1 MPGYNDLQTTAPE
14 LIAEWDF
21 EKNTESPRNISRY
34 SMYSYW
40 WKCESGHSYKAKAFD
55 RAVEGR
61 ICSVCEK
68 EYLAVFPQLV
78 VSYYARKSGREII
91 LNDEKLIGIP
101 LETFVPEEGIAIEAQ
116 ADNEKVDRI
125 KRYLCSFAG
134 VKLLRIPFM
143 KNDTE
148 SEYAERIKN
157 EFIKL
162 NIFIKSDVETDVN
175 YIRKRYFKWKKAR

>member
-1 MPGYNDLQTTAPE
+1 M
-14 LIAEWDF
+14 
-21 EKNTESPRNISRY
+21 
-34 SMYSYW
+34 
-40 WKCESGHSYKAKAFD
+40 FD
-55 RAVEGR
+55 KAVEGR
-61 ICSVCEK
+61 ICLVCEK

-101 LETFVPEEGIAIEAQ
+101 LETLVPEEGIAIEAQ

-125 KRYLCSFAG
+125 KRHLCLSAG
-134 VKLLRIPFM
+134 VKLLKIPFM

-157 EFIKL
+157 ELIKL

-175 YIRKRYFKWKKAR
+175 YIRKRYFEWKKAR